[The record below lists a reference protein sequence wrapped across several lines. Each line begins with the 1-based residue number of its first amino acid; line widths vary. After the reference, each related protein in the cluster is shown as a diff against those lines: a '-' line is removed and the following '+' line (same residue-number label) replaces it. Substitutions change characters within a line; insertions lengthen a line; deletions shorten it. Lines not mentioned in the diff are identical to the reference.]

1 MQRKDRTYIPST
13 HEGSLKSSTENK
25 AFNSGEETSFKR
37 GGAAALRNFLPTG
50 KITCKNYDKPWQQ
63 SGLGT
68 TGEEK
73 AMWEVNHSIKRST
86 SFQCFAH
93 LCSDNPRKEG
103 GRGRRGWHWPS
114 PPRPP
119 YLMIML
125 ISPCIVLYL

>member
-1 MQRKDRTYIPST
+1 MQRKDITYIPST

-25 AFNSGEETSFKR
+25 AFNSGEETNFKR

-73 AMWEVNHSIKRST
+73 AMWEVNHSIKEALPFNASHIYAVTIQGRKGGGGGGVGIG
-86 SFQCFAH
+86 H
-93 LCSDNPRKEG
+93 L
-103 GRGRRGWHWPS
+103 
-114 PPRPP
+114 PPAPH
-119 YLMIML
+119 I
-125 ISPCIVLYL
+125 